1 MSVKTGPGPKPVTR
15 PPGAERKSDYSDP
28 APLPEDLQ
36 EETRLRP
43 LRLDEFIGQGSVK
56 EQLGIFLEAAR
67 RRGEAMDHVLLHGP
81 PGLGKTT
88 LASIVAHELGVE
100 MTHTSGPV
108 IEKPGDLAGLLTNLG
123 PRGVLFVD
131 EIHRLSPVVEEYLY
145 PALEDFT
152 VDIMLDRGPSA
163 RSLKLNL
170 ERFTLV
176 GATTRS
182 GLLSAP
188 LRSRFGVTLRLDYYG
203 AEDLAHIVR
212 RSAGILAVEVEEA
225 AALEIARRARGT
237 PRIANRLLRRVRD
250 FAFIKADGRV
260 TLAVTREAL
269 TLLAVDACGLDEMDR
284 RLLDALIT
292 KYGGGPVGLNTLAVV
307 VGEEAGTLEDVYEPF
322 LVQEGFI
329 RRTPRGREATALAYT
344 HLGHEPPAARAGET
358 APGSRGA
365 GTVAEKP
372 APQQPELPLS

>member
-1 MSVKTGPGPKPVTR
+1 MTEKQGRKPGRPGPRLVR
-15 PPGAERKSDYSDP
+15 PLRQSDYSDP

-43 LRLDEFIGQGSVK
+43 IELDEFVGQAGVK
-56 EQLGIFLEAAR
+56 EQLRISLEAAR
-67 RRGEAMDHVLLHGP
+67 RRGEAMDHVLFHGP

-88 LASIVAHELGVE
+88 LASIVAYELGVE
-100 MTHTSGPV
+100 MTHSSGPV
-108 IEKPGDLAGLLTNLG
+108 IEKPYDLAGLLTNLA

-145 PALEDFT
+145 PALEDYA
-152 VDIMLDRGPSA
+152 VDIMLDRGPGA
-163 RSLKLNL
+163 RSVKLNL
-170 ERFTLV
+170 EPFTLV

-188 LRSRFGVTLRLDYYG
+188 LRSRFGLTLRLDYYG
-203 AEDLAHIVR
+203 PPDLAQIVR
-212 RSAGILAVEVEEA
+212 RSAGILDVQVEEA
-225 AALEIARRARGT
+225 AAIEIARRARGT

-250 FAFIKADGRV
+250 FALIKADGRV
-260 TLAVTREAL
+260 TRDVTREAL
-269 TLLAVDACGLDEMDR
+269 RLLAVDERGLDDMDR

-329 RRTPRGREATALAYT
+329 KRTPRGREATALAYT
-344 HLGHEPPAARAGET
+344 HLGHEPPAVVRETPARPAAEAAAG
-358 APGSRGA
+358 AKRGP
-365 GTVAEKP
+365 E
-372 APQQPELPLS
+372 QPELPLS

>member
-1 MSVKTGPGPKPVTR
+1 MGVKTGRKPGRAPAR
-15 PPGAERKSDYSDP
+15 PPVPERMSDYSDP

-43 LRLDEFIGQGSVK
+43 LRLDEFVGQDGVK

-88 LASIVAHELGVE
+88 LASIVAHELGVDI
-100 MTHTSGPV
+100 TPTSGPV
-108 IEKPGDLAGLLTNLG
+108 IEKPGDLAGLLTNLV

-145 PALEDFT
+145 PALEDFQ

-170 ERFTLV
+170 EPFTLV

-203 AEDLAHIVR
+203 AEDLARIVR
-212 RSAGILAVEVEEA
+212 RSAGILAVEVEDDA
-225 AALEIARRARGT
+225 AIEIARRARGT

-250 FAFIKADGRV
+250 FAFIKSDGRV
-260 TLAVTREAL
+260 TLDVTRSAL
-269 TLLAVDACGLDEMDR
+269 TLLAVDGRGLDEMDR
-284 RLLDALIT
+284 RLLEALIT

-329 RRTPRGREATALAYT
+329 KRTPRGREATPLAYA
-344 HLGHEPPAARAGET
+344 HLGHEPPRGRTGEAG
-358 APGSRGA
+358 ARGA

-372 APQQPELPLS
+372 VPEQPELPLS

>member
-1 MSVKTGPGPKPVTR
+1 MGVKDERKPGRAPAQGPRLV
-15 PPGAERKSDYSDP
+15 RKSDYSDP

-43 LRLDEFIGQGSVK
+43 LALDDFIGQSAVK
-56 EQLGIFLEAAR
+56 EQLRISLEAAR
-67 RRGEAMDHVLLHGP
+67 RRGEAMDHILFHGP

-88 LASIVAHELGVE
+88 LASIVARELGVE
-100 MTHTSGPV
+100 ISRSSGPV
-108 IEKPGDLAGLLTNLG
+108 IEKPYDLAGLLTNLE
-123 PRGVLFVD
+123 PRGVLFLD

-145 PALEDFT
+145 PALEDFA
-152 VDIMLDRGPSA
+152 VDILIDRGPGA
-163 RSLKLNL
+163 RSVKLNL
-170 ERFTLV
+170 EPFTLV

-203 AEDLAHIVR
+203 AEDLAQIVR
-212 RSAGILAVEVEEA
+212 RSAGILAVDVEEA
-225 AALEIARRARGT
+225 AAVVIARRARGT

-250 FAFIKADGRV
+250 FALIKSDGRV
-260 TLAVTREAL
+260 TRDVTTEAL
-269 TLLAVDACGLDEMDR
+269 RLLAVDERGLDDMDR

-329 RRTPRGREATALAYT
+329 KRTPRGREATPLAYT
-344 HLGHEPPAARAGET
+344 HLGLQPP
-358 APGSRGA
+358 PGSGA
-365 GTVAEKP
+365 GTVADKR
-372 APQQPELPLS
+372 APQQPELPLT

>member
-1 MSVKTGPGPKPVTR
+1 
-15 PPGAERKSDYSDP
+15 
-28 APLPEDLQ
+28 
-36 EETRLRP
+36 
-43 LRLDEFIGQGSVK
+43 
-56 EQLGIFLEAAR
+56 
-67 RRGEAMDHVLLHGP
+67 MDHLLFHGP

-100 MTHTSGPV
+100 IKHTSGPV
-108 IEKPGDLAGLLTNLG
+108 IEKAGDLAGLLTNLG

-145 PALEDFT
+145 PALEDFMI
-152 VDIMLDRGPSA
+152 DIMIDRGPSA
-163 RSLKLNL
+163 RSVKINL
-170 ERFTLV
+170 DPFTLV

-203 AEDLAHIVR
+203 ADDLAQIVR
-212 RSAGILAVEVEEA
+212 RSARILAAEVEEG

-250 FAFIKADGRV
+250 FALIKSDGRV
-260 TLAVTREAL
+260 TLDVTREAL
-269 TLLAVDACGLDEMDR
+269 TLLAVDERGLDEMDR

-292 KYGGGPVGLNTLAVV
+292 KYGGGPVGLSSLAVV

-329 RRTPRGREATALAYT
+329 KRTSRGREATTLAYQ
-344 HLGHEPPAARAGET
+344 HLGHEPPRT
-358 APGSRGA
+358 A
-365 GTVAEKP
+365 VAKDAVREKP
-372 APQQPELPLS
+372 PAPRQPELPLS

>member
-1 MSVKTGPGPKPVTR
+1 MTSKQ
-15 PPGAERKSDYSDP
+15 ERKPGRPVPRLVRPTRESDYSDP
-28 APLPEDLQ
+28 DPLPEDLQ

-43 LRLDEFIGQGSVK
+43 LALDEFVGQSAVK
-56 EQLGIFLEAAR
+56 EQLRIVLEAAR
-67 RRGEAMDHVLLHGP
+67 RRGEAMDHVLFHGP

-100 MTHTSGPV
+100 ISRSSGPV
-108 IEKPGDLAGLLTNLG
+108 IEKPYDLAGLLTNLE

-145 PALEDFT
+145 PALEDFA
-152 VDIMLDRGPSA
+152 VDILIDRGPGA
-163 RSLKLNL
+163 RSVKLNL
-170 ERFTLV
+170 QPFTLV

-203 AEDLAHIVR
+203 ADDLAQIVR
-212 RSAGILAVEVEEA
+212 RSAGIMAVEVDGF
-225 AALEIARRARGT
+225 AALEIARRSRGT

-250 FAFIKADGRV
+250 FALIRSDGRV
-260 TLAVTREAL
+260 TLEVTREAL
-269 TLLAVDACGLDEMDR
+269 RLLAVDERGLDDMDR

-329 RRTPRGREATALAYT
+329 KRTSRGREATALAYA
-344 HLGHEPPAARAGET
+344 HLGHEPPAVVRETPAR
-358 APGSRGA
+358 PGAEAAAAVKRGP
-365 GTVAEKP
+365 E
-372 APQQPELPLS
+372 QPELPLS